1 LTSMCF
7 IVKIVD
13 PENSVFQIHLGN
25 CSNT

>member
-1 LTSMCF
+1 MCF